1 MQYLLKESND
11 KKFKAYLV
19 NYFLEQF
26 RRTLYRQTMFA
37 EFEKQ
42 AHELCEKGEALN
54 ASVFCAM
61 YEKLI
66 RLPEATIT
74 SSFDHNLEIGGATTS
89 KADALRQ
96 MGKLLGIRQ
105 DEMMA
110 IGDSPNDIAMLLES
124 GTPVAVGNA
133 KPEVKEIAK
142 YIAPTNH
149 EDGVADAIEKFVL
162 A

>member
-1 MQYLLKESND
+1 
-11 KKFKAYLV
+11 
-19 NYFLEQF
+19 
-26 RRTLYRQTMFA
+26 
-37 EFEKQ
+37 
-42 AHELCEKGEALN
+42 
-54 ASVFCAM
+54 M